1 VARFSK
7 IKAHIIFYSL
17 TAQIPDESYMKGI
30 SNKKLRFKERFEL
43 QSTNII
49 KETQS

>member
-1 VARFSK
+1 
-7 IKAHIIFYSL
+7 
-17 TAQIPDESYMKGI
+17 MKVTWREFPED
-30 SNKKLRFKERFEL
+30 KKLRFKERFEL